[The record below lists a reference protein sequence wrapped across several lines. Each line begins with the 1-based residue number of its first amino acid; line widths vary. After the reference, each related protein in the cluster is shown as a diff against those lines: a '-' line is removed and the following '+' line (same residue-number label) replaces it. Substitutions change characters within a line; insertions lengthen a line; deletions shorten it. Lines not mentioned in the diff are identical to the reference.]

1 MSIITKFEAY
11 LLTERCVAHN
21 TFSAYKQDLAQ
32 FVAFLAEHKLTIEQ
46 ATVDDVKRYLSYLK
60 TNAIGARSMAR
71 KMSALKLFFS
81 YAHEY
86 AGFVD
91 ITHDIQAPK
100 LEKKLPSFLSEQ
112 EIAHLLQ
119 VADADT
125 SEHGVRNKVMLYL
138 LYVSGMRI
146 SELTSLRLSD
156 IHSNTGF
163 ITIRGKGGKE
173 RMVPVPQ
180 DMMDLLHVY
189 MQTARNNES
198 SDFLFPVRYGGTI
211 KAISRQA
218 CWHVLNGLWKQTG
231 IARTISPHMLRHS
244 LATHMLKNGADLRSL
259 QLLLGH
265 ENISTVQIYTHVETT
280 HLRTVYDIKHPRSY
294 TENGDE
300 EPL

>member
-1 MSIITKFEAY
+1 MSIVTKFEAY
-11 LLTERCVAHN
+11 LLTERRVAKN
-21 TFSAYKQDLAQ
+21 TFQAYKQDLAQ
-32 FVAFLAEHKLTIEQ
+32 FILFLTNHTITIEQ
-46 ATVDDVKRYLSYLK
+46 ATVADVKRYLSYLK
-60 TNAIGARSMAR
+60 SNAISSRSMAR
-71 KMSALKLFFS
+71 KISALKLFFA
-81 YAHEY
+81 YAHEH

-91 ITHDIQAPK
+91 ITHDMQAPK
-100 LEKKLPSFLSEQ
+100 LEKKLPTFLSEQ

-125 SEHGVRNKVMLYL
+125 SEQGVRNKVMLYL

-146 SELTSLRLSD
+146 SELTGLRLSD
-156 IHSNTGF
+156 VHADTGF

-180 DMMDLLHVY
+180 DMIDLLHTY
-189 MQTARNNES
+189 MQTVRG
-198 SDFLFPVRYGGTI
+198 SDHLFPVRYGGKI

-280 HLRTVYDIKHPRSY
+280 HLRTVYDTKHPRSY
-294 TENGDE
+294 TENNDE
-300 EPL
+300 

>member
-11 LLTERCVAHN
+11 LLTERRVAKN

-32 FVAFLAEHKLTIEQ
+32 FVSFLAQHKITIEQ

-71 KMSALKLFFS
+71 KISALKLFFA
-81 YAHEY
+81 YAHEH

-91 ITHDIQAPK
+91 ITHDMQGPK

-112 EIAHLLQ
+112 EIAQLLQ

-125 SEHGVRNKVMLYL
+125 SEQGVRNKVMLYL

-146 SELTSLRLSD
+146 SELTNLRVSD
-156 IHSNTGF
+156 IHADTGF
-163 ITIRGKGGKE
+163 IMIRGKGGKE

-180 DMMDLLHVY
+180 DMIELLHNY
-189 MQTARNNES
+189 MQTIRG
-198 SDFLFPVRYGGTI
+198 SDYLFAVRYGGKI
-211 KAISRQA
+211 KPISRQA
-218 CWHVLNGLWKQTG
+218 CWHVLNGLWKKTG
-231 IARTISPHMLRHS
+231 ISRTISPHMLRHS

-294 TENGDE
+294 TESGDGK
-300 EPL
+300 

>member
-1 MSIITKFEAY
+1 MSIIVKFEAY
-11 LLTERCVAHN
+11 LLTERRVAKN

-32 FVAFLAEHKLTIEQ
+32 FVAFLAEHKLTVEQ
-46 ATVDDVKRYLSYLK
+46 ASVDDIKRFLGYLK
-60 TNAIGARSMAR
+60 SNDIGSRSMAR
-71 KMSALKLFFS
+71 KISALKLFFS

-91 ITHDIQAPK
+91 IAYDLQAPK
-100 LEKKLPSFLSEQ
+100 LDKKLPTFLSEY

-119 VADADT
+119 VADNDT

-146 SELTSLRLSD
+146 SELTMLRLSD
-156 IHSNTGF
+156 IHADTGF
-163 ITIRGKGGKE
+163 VSIRGKGGKE

-180 DMMDLLHVY
+180 EMTTLLNNY
-189 MQTARNNES
+189 MHTVRNNEQS
-198 SDFLFPVRYGGTI
+198 EFLFPVRYAGKV

-218 CWHVLNGLWKQTG
+218 CWHILNALWKQTG

-244 LATHMLKNGADLRSL
+244 LATHMLKNGVDLRSL
-259 QLLLGH
+259 QMLLGH

-280 HLRTVYDIKHPRSY
+280 HLRSVYDKRHPRS
-294 TENGDE
+294 NQD
-300 EPL
+300 